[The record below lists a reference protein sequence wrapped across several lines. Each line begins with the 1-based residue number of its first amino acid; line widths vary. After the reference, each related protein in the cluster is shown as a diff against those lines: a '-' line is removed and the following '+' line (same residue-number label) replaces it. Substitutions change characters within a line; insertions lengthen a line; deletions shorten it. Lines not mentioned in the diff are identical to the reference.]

1 MSEIRWPA
9 ALGLSLSLGAVGL
22 ALSGV
27 AGDRMARSALGEV
40 SGEAASAAGPA
51 GHVTQLTSPAGDC
64 SYLSPQLSGN
74 GQWLVAIAVCPPG
87 PTGRQDHR
95 IVRIERATGEEQVL
109 TPPGAE
115 SFSPSV
121 SDDGRRVAFVSTA
134 DLALGQ
140 NPSHL
145 EQVFLF
151 DDATRRYTQVTQ
163 VRASDSNRTVQFPR
177 LSGDGQWLIFASDA
191 DLVPGENRDGN
202 TELFLFDV
210 PRGTLRQVTHTEGPA
225 RHERPLISRDGQTVA
240 FVGVHPPLD
249 RRIRTGLYLWSRTTG
264 AVRRLAQTPTADAG
278 AFAQLVMAG
287 DGTRL
292 AFAGRFDLLGEN
304 PDRNIELFAF
314 EVEAGLPRQLT
325 HTHGCASANPALSAD
340 GRTLLFISNCRFDGL
355 NPELHTDVFLMR
367 VETGTIIRLTD
378 SGTVA
383 VAEAPALDRT
393 GRLAAVSFGAEL
405 KGMVNPKRLLQ
416 VALLTLPPLAAVA
429 ETPPRWVAADEVS
442 AVVISRHEP
451 DTLYLASP
459 RLGVMKS
466 EDGGHSWRLF
476 SYALGTEAVTCLV
489 EHPERAGLLIAGT
502 RDAGVYKTL
511 NQTGLWVS
519 GQGLADQRI
528 LGLAIDPVYSDVL
541 YVDTPSGLFR
551 STDLGDNW
559 EPVQARLSADKET
572 PPASPVRASE
582 PLAPPA
588 AANTLVPVSGTAGRL
603 LRLTPAGLLLLSG
616 DAAEWVQVQTPLPP
630 QWVVVGPRG
639 TPWFIGTSRGIFRA
653 DRLEGGWRPVAG
665 LPEERLP
672 PVTFTAGG
680 TMQAAARGWLYQS
693 LDRGETWTRLASLE
707 GLSRLLPEQ
716 APSGLLLAA
725 LEHGGLALSSDG
737 GRAWTRLRIPAPS
750 PQGLKSV
757 LMRPA
762 R

>member
-9 ALGLSLSLGAVGL
+9 ALGLSLGVAAL
-22 ALSGV
+22 ALAGG
-27 AGDRMARSALGEV
+27 AGDSTARPALGEALGEDTPAV
-40 SGEAASAAGPA
+40 SSV

-74 GQWLVAIAVCPPG
+74 GQWLVAIAICPPG

-140 NPSHL
+140 NPSRL

-163 VRASDSNRTVQFPR
+163 VRAADSNRTVQFPR
-177 LSGDGQWLIFASDA
+177 LSGDGQSLVFASDA

-202 TELFLFDV
+202 TELFLFEV
-210 PRGTLRQVTHTEGPA
+210 PRGTLRQLTHTEGPA
-225 RHERPLISRDGQTVA
+225 RHERPLISRDGHTVA
-240 FVGVHPPLD
+240 FVGVHPPFD
-249 RRIRTGLYLWSRTTG
+249 RRIRTGLYLWHRATG

-314 EVEAGLPRQLT
+314 DVEAGRPRQLT
-325 HTHGCASANPALSAD
+325 HTRGCASANPALSAD

-355 NPELHTDVFLMR
+355 NPELHTNVFLMR
-367 VETGTIIRLTD
+367 VGNGAILRLTD
-378 SGTVA
+378 SGTIA
-383 VAEAPALDRT
+383 VAEAPALDQT

-405 KGMVNPKRLLQ
+405 QGMVNPKRLLQ
-416 VALLTLPPLAAVA
+416 VALLPLPPLAAVA
-429 ETPPRWVAADEVS
+429 EPPPRWVAADELS

-451 DTLYLASP
+451 DTLYLAS
-459 RLGVMKS
+459 RRFGVMKS

-476 SYALGTEAVTCLV
+476 SYALGTEAVTCLI
-489 EHPERAGLLIAGT
+489 EHPEHAGRLIAGT

-511 NQTGLWVS
+511 NHTGLWIAA
-519 GQGLADQRI
+519 GQGLPDQRI
-528 LGLAIDPVYSDVL
+528 LGLAIDPVYPDVL
-541 YVDTPSGLFR
+541 YADTPSGLFR
-551 STDLGDNW
+551 SADFGDTW
-559 EPVQARLSADKET
+559 EPVRARLSAEQQV

-582 PLAPPA
+582 PLAPLA
-588 AANTLVPVSGTAGRL
+588 VANTLVSASGTAGRL

-616 DAAEWVQVQTPLPP
+616 DEAEWVQVQTPLPP
-630 QWVVVGPRG
+630 QWVVGGPRG
-639 TPWFIGTSRGIFRA
+639 TPWLIGTSRGIFRA
-653 DRLEGGWRPVAG
+653 DRLGSGWRPVTG

-672 PVTFTAGG
+672 PVTFTGG
-680 TMQAAARGWLYQS
+680 GAMRAAARGWLYQS
-693 LDRGETWTRLASLE
+693 LDRGETWTRLAPVE

-716 APSGLLLAA
+716 APSGLLLAV
-725 LEHGGLALSSDG
+725 LEQGGLALFTDEG
-737 GRAWTRLRIPAPS
+737 HTWMPLRIPAPS
-750 PQGLKSV
+750 PQGLESV
-757 LMRPA
+757 LMRPV